1 MDSRFSPKKSFP
13 QELMG
18 YLQDLRSRVHR
29 YRRYGLLPDGRAT
42 RMHAHRGS
50 GLRCVIC
57 GEAVLPTE
65 PEIVLE
71 YELDCELAAESPTF
85 RFHHLCHVI
94 WLTEAPPRRERPK
107 AKVDESAAL
116 RARRDPS

>member
-18 YLQDLRSRVHR
+18 YLQDLRSRAQR
-29 YRRYGLLPDGRAT
+29 YRRYGLLPEGRAV
-42 RMHAHRGS
+42 RLHAHRGS
-50 GLRCVIC
+50 GLRCIIC

-65 PEIVLE
+65 PEIVLD
-71 YELDCELAAESPTF
+71 YEPDVELAPEIPEF

-94 WLTEAPPRRERPK
+94 WLTENTPR
-107 AKVDESAAL
+107 SAAF
-116 RARRDPS
+116 RASRHPS

>member
-1 MDSRFSPKKSFP
+1 MDSRFSPQKSFP

-29 YRRYGLLPDGRAT
+29 YRRYGVLPEGRAV
-42 RMHAHRGS
+42 RLHAHRGS

-65 PEIVLE
+65 PEIVLD
-71 YELDCELAAESPTF
+71 YAADPDLSEEIPTL

-94 WLTEAPPRRERPK
+94 WLTEASPK
-107 AKVDESAAL
+107 SAAF
-116 RARRDPS
+116 RASRHPS

>member
-18 YLQDLRSRVHR
+18 YLHSLRTRVHR
-29 YRRYGLLPDGRAT
+29 YRRYGLLPEGRAI
-42 RMHAHRGS
+42 RLHAHRGS

-57 GEAVLPTE
+57 GEPVLSTE

-71 YELDCELAAESPTF
+71 YEPDAELVPESPTF

-94 WLTEAPPRRERPK
+94 WLTEAPPQR
-107 AKVDESAAL
+107 D
-116 RARRDPS
+116 RARRKVSD